1 MPSLPFIQAPEAPV
15 TRRVGNAASGILELP
30 MYGGL
35 TVGESAAVTEML
47 MSEQSAFVRGAQ
59 IADAI
64 STAEGISLTEA
75 FSVIEGSIVGRDLE
89 DKAKELSTKYATEIQ
104 EVSAVY
110 ATAGQRNMEA
120 TVTALLRYR
129 CNLPEWS
136 LHDTRKLPKALF
148 NDVWQVAQEETE
160 AERTPA
166 APPSEEELGK
176 QPAASGRGKK
186 RTGSAS
192 SMS

>member
-1 MPSLPFIQAPEAPV
+1 MPSLPFIQSPEAPA
-15 TRRVGNAASGILELP
+15 TRRVGNAASGILEMP

-35 TVGESAAVTEML
+35 TVGESAAITEML
-47 MSEQSAFVRGAQ
+47 INEQSAFVRGAQ

-75 FSVIEGSIVGRDLE
+75 FSVIEGAIAGRELE
-89 DKAKELSTKYATEIQ
+89 DKSKALSTKYAAEIQ

-120 TVTALLRYR
+120 TVTALIRYR
-129 CNLPEWS
+129 CNLADWTVE
-136 LHDTRKLPKALF
+136 DTRKMAKALF
-148 NDVWQVAQEETE
+148 NDIWQLAQEESD
-160 AERTPA
+160 AERTPVS
-166 APPSEEELGK
+166 PPTEEELGK
-176 QPAASGRGKK
+176 QPAASGRGRK
-186 RTGSAS
+186 RTGKPS

>member
-1 MPSLPFIQAPEAPV
+1 
-15 TRRVGNAASGILELP
+15 

-35 TVGESAAVTEML
+35 TVGESAAITEML
-47 MSEQSAFVRGAQ
+47 INEQSAFVRGAQ

-75 FSVIEGSIVGRDLE
+75 FSVIEGAIAGRELE
-89 DKAKELSTKYATEIQ
+89 DKSKALSTKYAAEIQ

-120 TVTALLRYR
+120 TVTALIRYR
-129 CNLPEWS
+129 CNLADWTVE
-136 LHDTRKLPKALF
+136 DTRKMAKALF
-148 NDVWQVAQEETE
+148 NDIWQLAQEESD
-160 AERTPA
+160 AERTPVS
-166 APPSEEELGK
+166 PPTEEELGK
-176 QPAASGRGKK
+176 QPAASGRGRK
-186 RTGSAS
+186 RTGKPS